1 MIGVKWT
8 SMDDVQTKILLVED
22 DPMIVEMYRL
32 RLEEE
37 HYQVFTT
44 DKGSEALE
52 IARREKPA
60 IILLDV
66 ILPEVDGFNI
76 LQSIKS
82 DTDISQIPVLLLT
95 NLGQESDRE
104 KGQQLG
110 AADYFIKAQHTPVD
124 IIRKIKELITT

>member
-1 MIGVKWT
+1 M
-8 SMDDVQTKILLVED
+8 SDVQTKILLVED

-37 HYQVFTT
+37 RYQVFTT

-76 LQSIKS
+76 LQSVKG
-82 DTDISQIPVLLLT
+82 DPDIAQIPVLLLT

-110 AADYFIKAQHTPVD
+110 AVDYFIKAQHTPVD